1 MPTPKTTKTRPSQKQ
16 AKVTAEP
23 APKRE
28 INYQLRE
35 DAVAWILSAIG
46 AVVLWA
52 IIAKAVTAFYH
63 PDVEMLKTSGKKL
76 FIEEHLVN
84 PEPVEALIFRLSVVV
99 LVPAIVLM
107 YALIRK
113 STLAKNIALGI
124 GFQVLTW
131 GCAGLLAALT
141 YAGLAAVNLYGPL
154 GGHSAQN
161 RRDIVS
167 PTNFAFYFDSMF
179 VGNYL
184 WVYLLFILPI
194 IALLFFIG
202 FRKYKLDENK
212 RFSFVFNAVCLLMVT
227 FSVVSIVAMNTINFP
242 YTDENKYDFAAVHY
256 AMTQVYAGSPMM
268 VNYFTDTYG
277 MYPHFLLPIFK
288 VIGLTVTNFSL
299 VMSLLLGFCFLMNLW
314 LMRKLV
320 KNNVL
325 LFFGFFTVVYFPY
338 LNFKLLT
345 IFDCL
350 FSLYPIRYIIPS
362 VISCMALVYFTKR
375 YSWLYYVTW
384 LVAGMFVLW
393 NPEIGMVCYMAWAA
407 ANIYAD
413 FFNSEGKIN
422 WKTLALHAAMT
433 CLVLPVAMQS
443 YKGLVY
449 LVYGKHADMDL
460 LFATITYFGKFGVGL
475 LEMTV
480 LHPWNLTALTLL
492 AGYLYAG
499 IAWYQKRVTMHTTLV
514 FLLCII
520 STGYFTYFQGRSQNS
535 NFALSSGFPLIVLT
549 ILADR
554 MWQAI
559 KQHHEAGLGA
569 IFVIALACL
578 SFSPMEIIY
587 NARGIADLND
597 QEQAKDAQADAQKR
611 VEENRA
617 FLKKTATPNEK
628 VVMLTLKKHEG
639 LIFDNTKIASAFNPG
654 YIDMFQ
660 KEDLV
665 RLEQIVTDSSYKVYI
680 EPTARIYYYMAHTV
694 AAVAANYE
702 HVSNNH
708 YMVLLQKRKTKI
720 PTQTFFTAP
729 DTILHRKYTDDR
741 AGIKARVLDADS
753 VKRHDFKGPFS
764 VSALFYTSSQFM
776 QFPTVIGNIHDSA
789 GFIISGTMQPFS
801 YVFGVNN
808 FGLTVTLP
816 ANKWAYMVMN
826 VTMDK
831 IDVYYNGKLVS
842 ANAMPAP
849 IRNSIK
855 PITIGNRPDFH
866 NFMGAIAEV
875 AVMNHV
881 ADSVEINRTWDKIRP
896 YVEPA
901 TQP

>member
-1 MPTPKTTKTRPSQKQ
+1 MAAQKTIKTRPVPQQ
-16 AKVTAEP
+16 APTAP
-23 APKRE
+23 PKPKRE

-35 DAVAWILSAIG
+35 EAVAWILSTIG
-46 AVVLWA
+46 AVILWG
-52 IIAKAVTAFYH
+52 IIAKAVTTFYH
-63 PDVEMLKTSGKKL
+63 PDVETLKTSGKKL

-84 PEPVEALIFRLSVVV
+84 PEPVEALIFRLSVLI
-99 LVPAIVLM
+99 LVPAIVLI

-113 STLAKNIALGI
+113 LPITKNIASGV
-124 GFQVLTW
+124 GFNILTW
-131 GCAGLLAALT
+131 GCAGLLSLLT
-141 YAGLAAVNLYGPL
+141 YAGLAAINLYGPL
-154 GGHSAQN
+154 GGRNAQN
-161 RRDIVS
+161 RRDVVS

-184 WVYLLFILPI
+184 WVYLLFILPLV
-194 IALLFFIG
+194 ALLFFVG
-202 FRKYKLDENK
+202 FRQFKLDENK
-212 RFSFVFNAVCLLMVT
+212 KFNFTFNAICLLVVT
-227 FSVVSIVAMNTINFP
+227 FTIVSIVAMNTIDFP

-277 MYPHFLLPIFK
+277 MYPHFLLPIFR

-320 KNNVL
+320 TNNAL
-325 LFFGFFTVVYFPY
+325 LFFGFLTVVYFPY

-362 VISCMALVYFTKR
+362 VISCLALVYFHKR
-375 YSWLYYVTW
+375 YHWLYYTTW
-384 LVAGMFVLW
+384 AISGMFVLW
-393 NPEIGMVCYMAWAA
+393 NPEIGMVGYMAWAA

-413 FFNSEGKIN
+413 FFDQHKRIN
-422 WKTLALHAAMT
+422 WKTLALHIAAA
-433 CLVLPVAMQS
+433 CLVLPFTMMS
-443 YKGLVY
+443 YKGLVHLIY
-449 LVYGKHADMDL
+449 HQEADMGL

-475 LEMTV
+475 LEMSI

-499 IAWYQKRVTMHTTLV
+499 IAWYQKKTTPHTTLV
-514 FLLCII
+514 LLLCII

-554 MWQAI
+554 LWQAI
-559 KQHHEAGLGA
+559 RQHHEAGLGA
-569 IFVIALACL
+569 IFVVALGCL
-578 SFSPMEIIY
+578 SFSPMEIVY

-597 QEQAKDAQADAQKR
+597 QEQAKEAQADAQKR
-611 VEENRA
+611 VLENKA
-617 FLKKTATPNEK
+617 FLEKTATPNEK
-628 VVMLTLKKHEG
+628 IIMLTLKKHEG

-660 KEDLV
+660 KADLV
-665 RLEQIVTDSSYKVYI
+665 RLEQLVTDSAFKVYI
-680 EPTARIYYYMAHTV
+680 EPTAKIYHYMAHTV
-694 AAVAANYE
+694 AAVAAGYE
-702 HVSNNH
+702 YVSNNH
-708 YMVLLQKRKTKI
+708 YMVLLKKRKTKI
-720 PTQTFFTAP
+720 PAQTFFTAP
-729 DTILHRKYTDDR
+729 DSILHRKYTDGKP
-741 AGIKARVLDADS
+741 GIQARVTDADS
-753 VKRHDFKGPFS
+753 VRKHDFNNPFS
-764 VSALFYTSSQFM
+764 VSVLFHTSYQFM

-816 ANKWAYMVMN
+816 ANQWAYVVMN
-826 VTMDK
+826 VTNDRLE
-831 IDVYYNGKLVS
+831 VYYNGKLVS
-842 ANAMPAP
+842 ANAMPHP

-855 PITIGNRPDFH
+855 PISIGNRPDFH

-875 AVMNHV
+875 SVNNHI
-881 ADSVEINRTWDKIRP
+881 ADAAEIDNTWQKIRP
-896 YVEPA
+896 YIETAVKP
-901 TQP
+901 